1 MTILRGLAI
10 LIALFVLAPKE
21 EARAQAGT
29 VPQAEL
35 SQALSRAAEQV
46 RHRRQCPLLCTEWFD
61 GCNTCSCGKG
71 FIDVCTHDFCVFRRR
86 PRCLRHG
93 F

>member
-1 MTILRGLAI
+1 MTIIRGLAI
-10 LIALFVLAPKE
+10 LVALFVLAPNQ
-21 EARAQAGT
+21 EAQAQAGA
-29 VPQAEL
+29 PQAEL
-35 SQALSRAAEQV
+35 SKTLSRTAELV
-46 RHRRQCPLLCTEWFD
+46 RIRRQCPLLCTEWFD

-71 FIDVCTHDFCVFRRR
+71 FIDVCTHYLCAFRRR

>member
-1 MTILRGLAI
+1 MTVLRGLAI
-10 LIALFVLAPKE
+10 FVALFVLTPKL
-21 EARAQAGT
+21 AAQAQAAE
-29 VPQAEL
+29 PQAEL
-35 SQALSRAAEQV
+35 SGTHSPAAELV
-46 RHRRQCPLLCTEWFD
+46 RIARQCPLLCTEWFD

-71 FIDVCTHDFCVFRRR
+71 YIDVCTHYLCVFRRR

>member
-1 MTILRGLAI
+1 MAILRGLAI
-10 LIALFVLAPKE
+10 LVALFMLASE
-21 EARAQAGT
+21 QEAVAQAA

-35 SQALSRAAEQV
+35 SRTLSRMAEPV
-46 RHRRQCPLLCTEWFD
+46 RIARQCPLLCTEWFD
-61 GCNTCSCGKG
+61 GCNMCSCGKG
-71 FIDVCTHDFCVFRRR
+71 YIDVCTRYFCVFRRR